1 MSSNQSN
8 DKPVSLYDSTPP
20 GLRYSLLMIIIGLG
34 GFLFFQSLF
43 RATNWP
49 FFPLIS
55 IVPLS
60 IFFLGFIVLIVWLFK
75 YFVLSIVKKQQVVER
90 WALLI
95 RDGNEHAPE
104 IVQNIK
110 TLILASKAPNITMEQ
125 KDVAPSI
132 IRGVFGG
139 RRPFLLIS
147 DTTNANLKRYRMY
160 LNARDYG
167 NNLQVCWYVI
177 YHRPLGELFLKVL
190 LFVPILNL
198 VILPIYVLAHLPKA
212 GEAGLVTLDF
222 FDLQD
227 LTAYVTNAHHC
238 VLDAVDALLLELS
251 QDPSKIERKSQGFL
265 GIS

>member
-20 GLRYSLLMIIIGLG
+20 GLRYSLMM
-34 GFLFFQSLF
+34 
-43 RATNWP
+43 
-49 FFPLIS
+49 
-55 IVPLS
+55 
-60 IFFLGFIVLIVWLFK
+60 IFFSLVGFFFFRILLMQTGWMFFFSLYQISTLTFFAGLIILIMWLFK
-75 YFVLSIVKKQQVVER
+75 YFVLSIVKKEQVVER

-177 YHRPLGELFLKVL
+177 YHRPLGELFLKIL
-190 LFVPILNL
+190 LFVPGLNL

-238 VLDAVDALLLELS
+238 VLDAVDVLLLELS